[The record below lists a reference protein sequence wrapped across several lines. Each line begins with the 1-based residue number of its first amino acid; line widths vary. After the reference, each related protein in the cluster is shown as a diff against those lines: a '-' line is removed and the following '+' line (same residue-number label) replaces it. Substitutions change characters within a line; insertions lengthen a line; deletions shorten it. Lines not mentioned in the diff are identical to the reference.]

1 MNKWIFLLVMFFPVL
16 GIKAQQQTAK
26 AVISTPGVCC
36 EICKSRIENYMR
48 REDGVV
54 SVTVDIKKKTTTV
67 VWIKDRSNIEYVKT
81 AIANVGYDADD
92 VTAEESAQRRFPPAC
107 KKAAAA
113 AAAARADSTGTKKEQ
128 R

>member
-1 MNKWIFLLVMFFPVL
+1 MIKWIIFFILLLPGVSL
-16 GIKAQQQTAK
+16 KAQQQTAK

-36 EICKSRIENYMR
+36 EGCKARIENYMR

-54 SVTVDIKKKTTTV
+54 SVNVDIKKKTATV
-67 VWIKDRSNIEYVKT
+67 VWIKDRSNIEYIKT

-92 VTAEESAQRRFPPAC
+92 VTAEESAQRRFPPSC

-113 AAAARADSTGTKKEQ
+113 ATAARLDSTGIKKEQ

>member
-1 MNKWIFLLVMFFPVL
+1 MNKWIIFLFLLLPVFTV
-16 GIKAQQQTAK
+16 KAQQQTAK

-36 EICKSRIENYMR
+36 ESCKARIENYMH

-54 SVTVDIKKKTTTV
+54 SVKVDIKKKTTTV
-67 VWIKDRSNIEYVKT
+67 VWIKDRSNIEYIKT

-107 KKAAAA
+107 KKAAEA
-113 AAAARADSTGTKKEQ
+113 AAAARADSSGTKKEQ

>member
-1 MNKWIFLLVMFFPVL
+1 MLLSVSFAD
-16 GIKAQQQTAK
+16 ISAQPATAK

-36 EICKSRIENYMR
+36 EGCKARIENYMR
-48 REDGVV
+48 REDGIV
-54 SVTVDIKKKTTTV
+54 SANVDIKKKTTAV

-92 VTAEESAQRRFPPAC
+92 VTAEETAQRRFPPAC

-113 AAAARADSTGTKKEQ
+113 AAAARSDSSGIKKQQ

>member
-1 MNKWIFLLVMFFPVL
+1 MNKWIIFLFLLLPGFSIM
-16 GIKAQQQTAK
+16 AQQQTAK

-36 EICKSRIENYMR
+36 EGCKARIENYMR

-54 SVTVDIKKKTTTV
+54 SVIVYIKKKTTTV

-113 AAAARADSTGTKKEQ
+113 VAAARTDSSDTKKEQ